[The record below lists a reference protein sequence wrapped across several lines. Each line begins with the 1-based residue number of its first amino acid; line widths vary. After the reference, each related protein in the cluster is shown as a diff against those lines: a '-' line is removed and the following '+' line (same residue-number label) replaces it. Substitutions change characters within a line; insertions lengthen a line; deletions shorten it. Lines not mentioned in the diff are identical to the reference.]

1 MLDEIDARAVG
12 RGERAQKTM
21 MDGAPKVNS
30 GGAGPVTSVRGGPS
44 PGSPPLT
51 PPRCERRVD
60 VDEKDG
66 LALQGTTASAITP
79 GRRRATPGHPRLSST
94 PRTSSGSGAYLF
106 ATAENAERFRREHVS
121 QNAPAYG
128 GFCAE
133 GVARGEFKRADPN
146 QWCLADDGRLFLFCC
161 AEMRAAWEGEAL
173 TARRVAADSAWPKL
187 AGGGDSRAAAA

>member
-1 MLDEIDARAVG
+1 
-12 RGERAQKTM
+12 M

-30 GGAGPVTSVRGGPS
+30 GGAGPVTSVRGEPVTGVAS
-44 PGSPPLT
+44 ADAAEVRAS
-51 PPRCERRVD
+51 RVD

-66 LALQGTTASAITP
+66 LALQGYDCVSYHAP
-79 GRRRATPGHPRLSST
+79 GAVAPLRGIPEHVVHTENVLQGRVR
-94 PRTSSGSGAYLF
+94 YLF

-146 QWCLADDGRLFLFCC
+146 QWCVADDGRLFLFCC
-161 AEMRAAWEGEAL
+161 AEMRSAWEGEAL